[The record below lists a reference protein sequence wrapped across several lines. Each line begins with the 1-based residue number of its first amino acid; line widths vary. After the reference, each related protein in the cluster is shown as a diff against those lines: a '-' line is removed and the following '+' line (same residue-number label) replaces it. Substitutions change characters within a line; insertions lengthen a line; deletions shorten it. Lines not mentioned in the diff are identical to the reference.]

1 MDLKILQEKNV
12 SLLKRKDY
20 VVKVSW
26 EKALPSRKEVR
37 DKFIAIKNTKPELTV
52 VKKFHTMFKKR
63 EALVHVS
70 VYEDQKAM
78 HELETKRFL
87 ELNGLIEVKK

>member
-1 MDLKILQEKNV
+1 MDLKILQETNA

-20 VVKVSW
+20 VVKITW
-26 EKALPSRKEVR
+26 ENALPSRKEIR
-37 DKFIAIKNTKPELTV
+37 DKFIAIKNTRPELTV

-63 EALVHVS
+63 EALVNIS
-70 VYEDQKAM
+70 VYEDEKAM
-78 HELETKRFL
+78 HKLETKRFL